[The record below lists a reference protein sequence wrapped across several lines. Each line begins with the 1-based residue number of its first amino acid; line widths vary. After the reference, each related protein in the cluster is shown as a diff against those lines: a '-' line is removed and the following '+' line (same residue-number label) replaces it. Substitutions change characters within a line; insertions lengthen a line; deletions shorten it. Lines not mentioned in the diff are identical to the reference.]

1 MFKYIVGIFFLFIFA
16 LALPIGMVGAA
27 EAAKVPDFSFP
38 AVADGHKVDIRDYRG
53 KVVLINYW
61 ATWCGPCIQEIP
73 SLNSLHDEF
82 GSQGF
87 EVIGMSIDQGG
98 ERVVAKMIE
107 RAGIKY
113 PIVISSRKL
122 ERQFG
127 GVYGVPTS
135 FLVDRSGNVLKRYT
149 GYTSHDVFVE
159 DIKEAIK

>member
-1 MFKYIVGIFFLFIFA
+1 MFKCIVGIFFLFVFA
-16 LALPIGMVGAA
+16 AGLPTGLVGAA
-27 EAAKVPDFSFP
+27 EAAKVPDFSFS
-38 AVADGHKVDIRDYRG
+38 AVADQRKVDIRDYRG
-53 KVVLINYW
+53 KVVLINFW

-73 SLNSLHDEF
+73 SLNSLREEF

-87 EVIGMSIDQGG
+87 EVIGLSIDQGG
-98 ERVVAKMIE
+98 ERVVDKMIE

-113 PIVISSRKL
+113 PVVISTRKL

-149 GYTSHDVFVE
+149 GYASHDVFVD
-159 DIKEAIK
+159 DIKAAIK